1 MGAQVSDDSAGSQ
14 PHANFWKLVLGSI
27 GVVYGDIG
35 TSPLYA
41 MREALAWAG
50 RNGLERGEIIGIVS
64 LLLWTLI
71 LIVTL
76 KYVVLI
82 MRADNRGEGGTLALF
97 ALAQRG
103 VGRRTRRLFILAVAG
118 AALFYGDAAITPAIS
133 VLSAVEG
140 LELITPSLDQYV
152 LPITIT
158 ILIALFWVQSH

>member
-1 MGAQVSDDSAGSQ
+1 MGVHASAESAGSH
-14 PHANFWKLVLGSI
+14 PNATFWKLVLGSI

-41 MREALAWAG
+41 MREALASAG
-50 RNGLERGEIIGIVS
+50 RDGLERSEIIGIVS

-103 VGRRTRRLFILAVAG
+103 VGRRTRKLFILAVAG

-140 LELITPSLDQYV
+140 LELIQPGLETYV
-152 LPITIT
+152 LPLTVVI
-158 ILIALFWVQSH
+158 

>member
-1 MGAQVSDDSAGSQ
+1 MGAQVSAESAGSHS
-14 PHANFWKLVLGSI
+14 PANFWKLALGSV

-41 MREALAWAG
+41 MREALVTAG
-50 RNGLERGEIIGIVS
+50 RDGLEREEIIGIVS

-103 VGRRTRRLFILAVAG
+103 VGRRT
-118 AALFYGDAAITPAIS
+118 
-133 VLSAVEG
+133 
-140 LELITPSLDQYV
+140 
-152 LPITIT
+152 
-158 ILIALFWVQSH
+158 